1 MFENLWQLVILFFV
15 IFDPFVSMA
24 VFFSAT
30 KGLRNMERHKTAIWA
45 VLIAA
50 LISAIFLLFGQEVM
64 SFLLISITDLQ
75 AAGGIILALLGI
87 KMALGHSLG
96 DTEKYNKT
104 NAKAIA
110 AIIGTPL
117 LTGPAAITTIIISVA
132 KYGIPTTSLAVGIVL
147 AFTAILLY
155 LSPWLSRVLGQNA
168 TQVISTLMGI
178 VTIAWG
184 IMFLKAG
191 FGF

>member
-15 IFDPFVSMA
+15 IFDPFVSMS
-24 VFFSAT
+24 VFFTAT
-30 KGLRNMERHKTAIWA
+30 KELRNMERHKIAFWAIFVA
-45 VLIAA
+45 TI
-50 LISAIFLLFGQEVM
+50 ISVIFLLFGQETM
-64 SFLLISITDLQ
+64 TFMHISLTDLQ

-96 DTEKYNKT
+96 ETDKFSKT

-132 KYGIPTTSLAVGIVL
+132 QYGIATTSLAVGIVL
-147 AFTAILLY
+147 AFTALLLY
-155 LSPWLSRVLGQNA
+155 FSPWLSKVLGKNA

-178 VTIAWG
+178 ITLAWG
-184 IMFLKAG
+184 IMFIKAG
-191 FGF
+191 FLL